1 MADPHEPQPA
11 HDKPHDAHD
20 AHAADAHAAAGHDA
34 HGEAH
39 HAHDPLDAGHLIGHV
54 KDATYFEFPRFMG
67 GKVEIPQIYHGE
79 PIATIGIGFKPIDDR
94 IEPFEGKITKFMV
107 LEAIAA
113 LVLIVLFSWLASR
126 LKRTDRPK
134 GALTNA
140 LESMIV
146 FIRDDVARP
155 AIGGHDADH
164 FMPYLLTI
172 FFFVL
177 SLNLFGMLP
186 WAGSATGALATTG
199 ALAFMTFL
207 TVIFSGMAKLGP
219 VGFWVGQVP
228 HMELPFVLSIL
239 LKPMIF
245 VIEIMGMG
253 IKHFILAMRLLAN
266 MMAGHLVLAVIMAF
280 IAASAASMAWYAVTP
295 ASLFGAVA
303 LSLLELFVA
312 FLQAYIFTFLSALF
326 IGMAVHPH

>member
-1 MADPHEPQPA
+1 MMADSHPETP
-11 HDKPHDAHD
+11 DSD
-20 AHAADAHAAAGHDA
+20 AHASSHGAA
-34 HGEAH
+34 HG
-39 HAHDPLDAGHLIGHV
+39 HDPLESSHLIGHV
-54 KDATYFEFPRFMG
+54 KDSDYFELPRFLG
-67 GKVEIPQIYHGE
+67 GKIAIPQPFKTSE
-79 PIATIGIGFKPIDDR
+79 PIATIRVGFKPIDDR
-94 IEPFEGKITKFMV
+94 IEPFDLKITKFMV
-107 LEAIAA
+107 LEAVAA
-113 LVLIVLFSWLASR
+113 IILIVLFSRLAVR
-126 LKRTDRPK
+126 IKGGKAPK
-134 GALTNA
+134 GRLTNA
-140 LESMIV
+140 LEAMIL

-172 FFFVL
+172 FFFIVTC
-177 SLNLFGMLP
+177 NLLGLFP

-199 ALAFMTFL
+199 ALALLTFG

-228 HMELPFVLSIL
+228 HMDLPGPLAVL

-245 VIEIMGMG
+245 GIEVLGLL

-266 MMAGHLVLAVIMAF
+266 MMAGHLVLAVILAF
-280 IAASAASMAWYAVTP
+280 ISASAASIAWYAVTP
-295 ASLFGAVA
+295 ASVFGAVA

>member
-1 MADPHEPQPA
+1 MADT
-11 HDKPHDAHD
+11 HDKHEHADEHD
-20 AHAADAHAAAGHDA
+20 HAQSPD
-34 HGEAH
+34 
-39 HAHDPLDAGHLIGHV
+39 HAHDGAEDHGHGGPLEASHLIGHV
-54 KDATYFEFPRFMG
+54 KDATYIELPRMLG
-67 GKVEIPQIYHGE
+67 GKINLPQLFERDE
-79 PIATIGIGFKPIDDR
+79 PIATIKVGFKPIDDR
-94 IEPFEGKITKFMV
+94 IEPFDLKFTKFMV
-107 LEAIAA
+107 FELIVAVI
-113 LVLIVLFSWLASR
+113 LIVLFTRLASR
-126 LKRTDRPK
+126 VKRSGAPK
-134 GALTNA
+134 GRLTNA
-140 LESMIV
+140 LEAMVV
-146 FIRDDVARP
+146 FIRDEVARP

-172 FFFVL
+172 FFFIVGC
-177 SLNLFGMLP
+177 NLMGLVP

-199 ALAFMTFL
+199 ALALLTFA
-207 TVIFSGMAKLGP
+207 TVVGSGMAKLGP

-228 HMELPFVLSIL
+228 HMDLPPALAIL

-245 VIEIMGMG
+245 GIEVLGLC

-280 IAASAASMAWYAVTP
+280 IAASSFSMVWYVVTP
-295 ASLFGAVA
+295 ASVLGAVA